1 LSIFETFFQTKK
13 IFQDSFSILKLKFK
27 FKIQGRPWSDA
38 SAQRVAAAA
47 TNI

>member
-1 LSIFETFFQTKK
+1 MSKK

-38 SAQRVAAAA
+38 SALE
-47 TNI
+47 NSENKSI